1 MLIVGSAEI
10 IPIEADAGNA
20 AVAIKRHCTYI
31 IWYIFYIVAPLYLYL
46 GAYVLYSRI
55 DRRWFR

>member
-31 IWYIFYIVAPLYLYL
+31 FGIYFI
-46 GAYVLYSRI
+46 
-55 DRRWFR
+55 